1 MFNKNTLQQTFSF
14 LAVGSMALAAISSPI
29 SVNADGG
36 QIGVVGGN
44 INPTSSDVNNTYSSL
59 TINPVN
65 GLPDGTNLCDYQ
77 NSTYSL
83 ANNLP
88 TDSEAQNMDV
98 YISPVTFNI
107 KCPVSIT
114 EQKVI
119 MSFTFDSSSEFN
131 GATIDESDIRVRK
144 YTNQW
149 QDLTEAMPNSNLN
162 ISVTERVSFNLTTI
176 SISFNI
182 ADGGDGDVDNS
193 QNGEIVDPIAVG
205 VDFDSTPTSPF
216 SDVKLGE
223 TFTGHIIAL
232 YNDGVIGGYSDGTFK
247 PTGDVTR
254 GAMAKFIYNAFEYTP
269 NTSCGD
275 FTDVSNSSG
284 FYTYITT
291 LKCEGVIGG
300 YSDGS
305 FKPSG
310 KINRGATT
318 KFIVNARRDK
328 NLSLNEDTTNTP
340 KFLDV
345 SESNVFYEYIMMSRE
360 NNIIGGYSNNTF
372 KPDDVVTRGAM
383 SKIVDNGRKD

>member
-1 MFNKNTLQQTFSF
+1 VSQQCTILVHIINYNLFITMFNKNILQQTFSF
-14 LAVGSMALAAISSPI
+14 LAVGSMMISGMAGTAN
-29 SVNADGG
+29 VNADGG
-36 QIGVVGGN
+36 GVELL
-44 INPTSSDVNNTYSSL
+44 PEDVNLGQSFCSPDPIEPGAEVTCTFDL
-59 TINPVN
+59 DVPAN
-65 GLPDGTNLCDYQ
+65 GAAYYTASAFVLGIDGYTTNLIAGFCDLEGAAGEQ
-77 NSTYSL
+77 
-83 ANNLP
+83 
-88 TDSEAQNMDV
+88 EM
-98 YISPVTFNI
+98 
-107 KCPVSIT
+107 KC
-114 EQKVI
+114 
-119 MSFTFDSSSEFN
+119 
-131 GATIDESDIRVRK
+131 TIDEGHL
-144 YTNQW
+144 
-149 QDLTEAMPNSNLN
+149 LTQCGDYPTYFQYGGMDPLIIPMP
-162 ISVTERVSFNLTTI
+162 
-176 SISFNI
+176 
-182 ADGGDGDVDNS
+182 
-193 QNGEIVDPIAVG
+193 
-205 VDFDSTPTSPF
+205 DFKINVCDSPF
-216 SDVKLGE
+216 SDVKPGE